1 MSVVVNIN
9 KLMLGMTLSV
19 IYVLLQVLS
28 SRKVSSE
35 KNLILKHP
43 NLSISPLKQF
53 PSNRKSLSDKD
64 LILKPPSPRISPHK
78 HVLSNKKTLSEKDST
93 LKHQSL
99 SISPLKHVQSGR
111 KPSSEKESTLKH
123 PIASVSPLK
132 NKNVIDSPRLLL
144 SKPIS
149 KELKQSTEGTI
160 PSRLIKVPLSFKTWS
175 DAKILWDSLPSTVH
189 DLGKV

>member
-9 KLMLGMTLSV
+9 KLMLGMTLV

-64 LILKPPSPRISPHK
+64 LILKPPSLRISPHK

-149 KELKQSTEGTI
+149 KELFSTI